1 MKLNESR
8 LAVAAE
14 LEKKLERLN
23 TAARFIYS
31 YRGTDRA
38 ALRRQIKEHPEQALD
53 ALYSANTLLL
63 LMRSEFFDCC
73 DLAVDLVQSLEH
85 GTKCVLIPEPEPMPT
100 GSEAAPTDQRGGA
113 AK

>member
-14 LEKKLERLN
+14 LQKKLTTLNSAMLGVYGFPDDTEDLVRLIR
-23 TAARFIYS
+23 ARPALAEKELRNISALVELMQS
-31 YRGTDRA
+31 YF
-38 ALRRQIKEHPEQALD
+38 LR
-53 ALYSANTLLL
+53 
-63 LMRSEFFDCC
+63 CC
-73 DLAVDLVQSLEH
+73 DLAGDLAESLER

-100 GSEAAPTDQRGGA
+100 GSEASPTDQRGGA

>member
-14 LEKKLERLN
+14 LSKKLITLQ
-23 TAARFIYS
+23 TAARVGYS
-31 YRGTDRA
+31 SLECLNMPYQQVKDDPA
-38 ALRRQIKEHPEQALD
+38 AAAARIR
-53 ALYSANTLLL
+53 TLTEFLK
-63 LMRSEFFDCC
+63 LMRSVYFDCC
-73 DLAVDLVQSLEH
+73 DLASDLVESLEH

-100 GSEAAPTDQRGGA
+100 GSEAAPTDQKGGA